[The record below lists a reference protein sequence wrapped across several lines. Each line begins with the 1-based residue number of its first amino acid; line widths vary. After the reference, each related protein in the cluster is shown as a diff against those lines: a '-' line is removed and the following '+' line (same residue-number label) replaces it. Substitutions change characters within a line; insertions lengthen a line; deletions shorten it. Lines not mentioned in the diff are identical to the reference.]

1 MPDASITLNAK
12 NNVSAVLQ
20 QVGKDMQKTDQG
32 ARNMG
37 GALSSAGAACKAAL
51 AGDFATAAKQAALAW
66 KGFTGAL
73 AANPMLAIGTAAV
86 VAVGGLFKLAQSLRE
101 HAAAVRKALE
111 ENDEFL
117 ASLDRLRNG
126 TLTASEAIRSD
137 ASRYV
142 EAGDTKTIERRL
154 ALLRDQADSLTAAA
168 QTAQERLFALQRT
181 IDSSAVE
188 GTKHFFGLETRDSK
202 IASAKE
208 ARDRF
213 KTELEGVMDE
223 IKVLEAARQKIA
235 DNRAKAAADAAAAEE
250 KAAADAAAAAEKAAE
265 REAKAAQEAAEK
277 KAKAEKDARDAL
289 EREHED
295 LTQKKARMEEEA
307 AEKAKQAWI
316 KSLKEAADKQVQ
328 DVEKAV
334 AAATAA
340 WNISGGNKADRQ
352 ARREQR
358 QAERQAEKDARQQQR
373 ALERWENGA
382 RDRRATAA
390 HDLDEARKAMQ
401 AAKDQVTA
409 ANQAAADYQK
419 EQDAKRLQLMSS
431 MESRMRDIE
440 TELKQALYPA

>member
-1 MPDASITLNAK
+1 MPDASITMNAK

-20 QVGKDMQKTDQG
+20 QVGKDLKDTEKG
-32 ARNMG
+32 ADKMG
-37 GALSSAGAACKAAL
+37 GAMSAAGGAVKSALAGNFVEAAKQTSAAWKNFAAAL
-51 AGDFATAAKQAALAW
+51 AS
-66 KGFTGAL
+66 
-73 AANPMLAIGTAAV
+73 NPILAIGTAAV
-86 VAVGGLFKLAQSLRE
+86 AAVGGLLQLAKALQQ
-101 HAAAVRKALE
+101 HAADVRKARE

-117 ASLDRLRNG
+117 ASLDRIRNG
-126 TLTASEAIRSD
+126 TQTASEAIRSD
-137 ASRYV
+137 ADRYV
-142 EAGDTKTIERRL
+142 EAGDTKSIERRL
-154 ALLRDQADSLTAAA
+154 ALLRQEADGLKEVAETAQARLMSLQSSMNVGAWEGLKGLVGA
-168 QTAQERLFALQRT
+168 QT
-181 IDSSAVE
+181 
-188 GTKHFFGLETRDSK
+188 RDEA
-202 IASAKE
+202 ITDARE

-213 KTELEGVMDE
+213 KTELEGVMDQ
-223 IKVLEAARQKIA
+223 IKVLEAAQQKIA

-328 DVEKAV
+328 DAEKAV

>member
-20 QVGKDMQKTDQG
+20 QVGKDLKDTEKG
-32 ARNMG
+32 ADKMG
-37 GALSSAGAACKAAL
+37 GAMSAAGGAVKSAL
-51 AGDFATAAKQAALAW
+51 AGNFVEAAKQASKAWKDFAAALAS
-66 KGFTGAL
+66 
-73 AANPMLAIGTAAV
+73 NPMLAVGTAAIA
-86 VAVGGLFKLAQSLRE
+86 AVGGLLQLAKALQQ
-101 HAAAVRKALE
+101 HAADVRKARE

-117 ASLDRLRNG
+117 ASLDRIRNG
-126 TLTASEAIRSD
+126 TQTASEAIRSD
-137 ASRYV
+137 AERYV
-142 EAGDTKTIERRL
+142 EAGDTKSIERRL
-154 ALLRDQADSLTAAA
+154 ALLRQEADGLKEVAETAQARLMSLQSSMNVGAWEGLKGLVGA
-168 QTAQERLFALQRT
+168 QT
-181 IDSSAVE
+181 
-188 GTKHFFGLETRDSK
+188 RDEA
-202 IASAKE
+202 ITDARE

-213 KTELEGVMDE
+213 KTELEGVMDQ
-223 IKVLEAARQKIA
+223 IKVLEAAQQKIA
-235 DNRAKAAADAAAAEE
+235 DNRAKAIADEEAAEE
-250 KAAADAAAAAEKAAE
+250 
-265 REAKAAQEAAEK
+265 AKAEK
-277 KAKAEKDARDAL
+277 KAKRDKEEEDRKIKLEKESAEKKAKTEKDARDAL

-328 DVEKAV
+328 DAEKAV

-340 WNISGGNKADRQ
+340 WDISGGNKADRQ